1 MGAGITLWV
10 RPGSKDSDD
19 ARSFLKSNR
28 YAADVVK
35 DIATLPPRAGELDAL
50 AKGLGGD
57 LWPLVDLR
65 NPRYGDL
72 LPRGAEGLDV
82 AELKSILEAHPGLL
96 KDPLLLTPKG
106 ALAGFRESKWRAFLD
121 IGKGRS

>member
-10 RPGSKDSDD
+10 RAASKDSDD
-19 ARSFLKSNR
+19 ARSFLKANR
-28 YAADVVK
+28 YAADAVK
-35 DIATLPPRAGELDAL
+35 DLVTAPPKGTELDAL

-65 NPRYGDL
+65 NPRYGEL
-72 LPRGAEGLDV
+72 LPRGTEGLDL
-82 AELKSILEAHPGLL
+82 AELKTVLETHPTLL
-96 KDPLLLTPKG
+96 KDPVLLTPKG

>member
-10 RPGSKDSDD
+10 RTGSKETDD
-19 ARSFLKSNR
+19 ARSFLKSHR

-35 DIATLPPRAGELDAL
+35 DLTTSPPRAAELDAL

-65 NPRYGDL
+65 NPRYGEL
-72 LPRGAEGLDV
+72 LPRGAEGLDP
-82 AELKSILEAHPGLL
+82 AELKSLLEAHPALL

-121 IGKGRS
+121 IGKGRA

>member
-10 RPGSKDSDD
+10 RAGSRDSDD
-19 ARSFLKSNR
+19 ARSSLKSNR
-28 YAADVVK
+28 YAADAVR
-35 DIATLPPRAGELDAL
+35 DLATSPPRGADLDAL

-65 NPRYGDL
+65 HPRYGEW
-72 LPRGAEGLDV
+72 LPRGAEGLDL
-82 AELKSILEAHPGLL
+82 AELKTLLEAQPGLL

-121 IGKGRS
+121 IGKGR

>member
-10 RPGSKDSDD
+10 RAGSRDSEE
-19 ARSFLKSNR
+19 ARSFLKANR
-28 YAADVVK
+28 YAADAVK
-35 DIATLPPRAGELDAL
+35 DLGVAPPRGAELETL
-50 AKGLGGD
+50 TKGLGGD

-65 NPRYGDL
+65 HARYGEL
-72 LPRGAEGLDV
+72 LPRGAEGLDL
-82 AELKSILEAHPGLL
+82 AELKAVLEAHPTLL

-121 IGKGRS
+121 IGRGRS

>member
-1 MGAGITLWV
+1 VGAGITLWV
-10 RPGSKDSDD
+10 RPGSKDSEDSK
-19 ARSFLKSNR
+19 SFLKANR
-28 YAADVVK
+28 YAADAVRDLAV
-35 DIATLPPRAGELDAL
+35 APPNAAELDAL

-65 NPRYGDL
+65 NPRYGEL

-82 AELKSILEAHPGLL
+82 SELKAILQSHPTLL

-121 IGKGRS
+121 IGKGR